1 METEA
6 LQPMTDKLSN
16 EKAAPVLRKNGP
28 LRVFLVKPH
37 SYLLV
42 AKRLND
48 FLHLEPLELEIVA
61 GGIPAEDSVWI
72 CDMTL
77 YKKPMEVFLERLA
90 EIRPDVIGFTG
101 YSNQS
106 ARVKELAHLVKE
118 QYPSTLVV
126 VGGIHA
132 TISPKDY
139 AMEDIDIIV
148 RGEGGTT
155 FREVLRRFKAGEP
168 LSFGYVSLSRLDE
181 DFSEKAAVLP
191 PAYPAVE
198 DIPLPRR
205 DLVERSRYFA
215 VWTSAP
221 EKRLDTMFPRIAS
234 VRTSYG
240 CKFNC
245 AFCVVHHIMGRQYL
259 ERSPEA
265 VVNEIENI
273 KEEHIYFV
281 DDETFLNEKRM
292 TKIAH
297 LLLERGIKKKYVS
310 WARADTIV
318 RHPDMFRLW
327 KKAGLGIVYVGLEAM
342 DETRLKNYK
351 KLTSVETNKKAVSML
366 QEIGLTLHA
375 SLMVDPGFSVED
387 FRNVEKT
394 IMDIRPAEVSFTVF
408 SPSPGTELW
417 HKHKEEFICDPYLF
431 YDCMH
436 TLLPTK
442 LEIRRFY
449 AHFARLYRLAWST
462 NPLRVNK
469 VRVPGREIA
478 KAVVNGTKY
487 IFALRAIHRDY
498 YAKR

>member
-1 METEA
+1 MEA
-6 LQPMTDKLSN
+6 LPDMKQKQSD
-16 EKAAPVLRKNGP
+16 EKNIPRLKTKGP
-28 LRVFLVKPH
+28 LRILLVKPH
-37 SYLLV
+37 PYLTV
-42 AKRLND
+42 AKRLNE

-61 GGIPAEDSVWI
+61 GGIPAEDSVSI
-72 CDMTL
+72 YDMTL
-77 YKKPMEVFLERLA
+77 GKKPMEVFHKRLD
-90 EIRPDVIGFTG
+90 EIKPDIVGFTG

-106 ARVKELAHLVKE
+106 ARVKELAQLVKKK
-118 QYPSTLVV
+118 YPSTIVV

-132 TISPKDY
+132 IIAPADY
-139 AMEDIDIIV
+139 AVDDIDIIV

-155 FREVLRRFKAGEP
+155 FREIIRRLKAGETP
-168 LSFGYVSLSRLDE
+168 YFGYVSLSRLDK
-181 DFSEKAAVLP
+181 DFQEKAAAKP
-191 PAYPAVE
+191 PTYPQVE
-198 DIPLPRR
+198 EIPLPRR

-221 EKRLDTMFPRIAS
+221 DGKLDTIFPRMAS

-245 AFCVVHHIMGRQYL
+245 AFCVVHHIMGRKYL
-259 ERSPEA
+259 ERNPED
-265 VVNEIENI
+265 VVNEIANI
-273 KEEHIYFV
+273 QEEHIYFV

-292 TKIAH
+292 TKVAQ
-297 LLLERGIKKKYVS
+297 LLIERGIKKKFVS

-327 KKAGLGIVYVGLEAM
+327 KKAGLEMVYVGLEAM

-351 KLTSVETNKKAVSML
+351 KLTSVETNKKAVSTL

-375 SLMVDPGFSVED
+375 SLMVDPSFSVED
-387 FRNVEKT
+387 FRSVEKT
-394 IMDIRPAEVSFTVF
+394 IMDIGPAEVSFTVF

-442 LEIRRFY
+442 LDIRRFY

-469 VRVPGREIA
+469 VKTPFHEVIRAI
-478 KAVVNGTKY
+478 VNGTKY

-498 YAKR
+498 YDKR

>member
-1 METEA
+1 METRA
-6 LQPMTDKLSN
+6 I
-16 EKAAPVLRKNGP
+16 EKAAPALRNRGP
-28 LRVFLVKPH
+28 LRIFLVKPH

-61 GGIPAEDSVWI
+61 GGIPAEDSAWI

-77 YKKPMEVFLERLA
+77 EEKPMEVFLRRLD
-90 EIRPDVIGFTG
+90 EIRADVIGFTG

-118 QYPSTLVV
+118 KYPSTIVV

-132 TISPKDY
+132 TISPVDY
-139 AMEDIDIIV
+139 AADDIDIIV

-155 FREVLRRFKAGEP
+155 FREVLRRLKAGEP

-181 DFSEKAAVLP
+181 DFLEKAAVLP
-191 PAYPAVE
+191 PEYPRVE

-245 AFCVVHHIMGRQYL
+245 AFCVVHHIMGRKYL
-259 ERSPEA
+259 ERSPVD

-273 KEEHIYFV
+273 QEGHIYFV
-281 DDETFLNEKRM
+281 DDETFLNGKRM
-292 TKIAH
+292 TEIAN
-297 LLLERGIKKKYVS
+297 LLIERGVKKKYVS

-318 RHPDMFRLW
+318 RHPELFRLW
-327 KKAGLGIVYVGLEAM
+327 KEAGLGIVYVGLEAM
-342 DETRLKNYK
+342 DESRLKKYK
-351 KLTSVETNKKAVSML
+351 KLTSVDTNKKAVSLL

-375 SLMVDPGFSVED
+375 SLMVDPSFSVED
-387 FRNVEKT
+387 FRSVEKT
-394 IMDIRPAEVSFTVF
+394 IRDISPAEVSFTVF

-417 HKHKEEFICDPYLF
+417 HKHKREFICDPYLF

-436 TLLPTK
+436 TLLPTT
-442 LEIRRFY
+442 LDIRRFY
-449 AHFARLYRLAWST
+449 AHFARLYRLAWSA

-469 VRVPGREIA
+469 VKVPGREIA
-478 KAVVNGTKY
+478 RAIVNGTKY
-487 IFALRAIHRDY
+487 IFALRAIHGDY
-498 YAKR
+498 TAGS

>member
-1 METEA
+1 MEA
-6 LQPMTDKLSN
+6 LQEMKDKQSD
-16 EKAAPVLRKNGP
+16 EKIIPQLRTKGP
-28 LRVFLVKPH
+28 FSILLVKPH
-37 SYLLV
+37 PYLAV

-61 GGIPAEDSVWI
+61 GGIPAEDTVAI
-72 CDMTL
+72 YDMTL
-77 YKKPMEVFLERLA
+77 EKKPMEVFFRRLD
-90 EIRPDVIGFTG
+90 EIKPDIVGFTG

-106 ARVKELAHLVKE
+106 TRVKELAHLVKKK
-118 QYPSTLVV
+118 YPSAIVV

-132 TISPKDY
+132 TIAPAYY
-139 AMEDIDIIV
+139 AVDDIDIIV

-155 FREVLRRFKAGEP
+155 FREILKKLKAGEP
-168 LSFGYVSLSRLDE
+168 PSFGYVSLSRLDK
-181 DFSEKAAVLP
+181 DFPEKAAARP
-191 PAYPAVE
+191 PEYPPVE

-221 EKRLDTMFPRIAS
+221 EGKLNTIFPRMAS

-245 AFCVVHHIMGRQYL
+245 AFCVVHHIMGRKYL
-259 ERSPEA
+259 ERSPED

-273 KEEHIYFV
+273 NEEHIYFV

-292 TKIAH
+292 SKVAH

-342 DETRLKNYK
+342 DESRLKNYK
-351 KLTSVETNKKAVSML
+351 KLTSVETNKKAVSIL

-375 SLMVDPGFSVED
+375 SLMVDPSFSVED
-387 FRNVEKT
+387 FRSVEKT
-394 IMDIRPAEVSFTVF
+394 ISDISPAEVSFTVF

-442 LEIRRFY
+442 LDIRRFY

-469 VRVPGREIA
+469 VKVPFREVARAI
-478 KAVVNGTKY
+478 VNGTKY

-498 YAKR
+498 YDKR